1 MDVRR
6 RRHGR
11 SMTVLETLPSSRGA
25 PSPLIDPAIWPL
37 TTTVNELDRLCVGGM
52 SMTEV
57 ADEFGA
63 QTYVGTPR
71 CPRCASLGD
80 LTCGVGDDIW
90 RRAIL
95 SAVTSTPTRTRP
107 TIESSAARPLKA
119 LAA

>member
-11 SMTVLETLPSSRGA
+11 SMTFLETLPSSRGA
-25 PSPLIDPAIWPL
+25 PLPLIDRAIWPL

-57 ADEFGA
+57 AVEFGT
-63 QTYVGTPR
+63 QTYVALRGARDP
-71 CPRCASLGD
+71 AD
-80 LTCGVGDDIW
+80 LARGVGDDIW
-90 RRAIL
+90 RRAML

-107 TIESSAARPLKA
+107 TIDSSAARQFKA